1 MRLKI
6 LLTAVFALLVIIFVM
21 IIGFFFYSHSYTITY
36 DTCKKDLEERMDFCL
51 RTCEFYNEKVEKGE
65 LTKQE
70 AIGEI
75 ADLLVGPLQPDGN
88 RDITQGLGKGE
99 SGYIDAIYSNGTWAF
114 HPYLEGQNVK
124 DITDPKLKE
133 ATEVTIKA
141 TSREWHEYEWRNPG
155 EAKRYSKVMAIDY
168 FEPFDLHLIIS
179 TSLGEFILPVKQIR
193 DATIMDIILVG
204 AIGIIFSLFIAI
216 EIAKPFAKISEAS
229 TKITQ
234 GDLKARLDVKAPID
248 EFMIVSKDINQMVD
262 SLQDK
267 IKRIRRSEAGL
278 TNTLTI
284 CGDTLD
290 KIAQKGDLSARV
302 DISKLSGKY
311 KIIGKDIN
319 RTVNSLQSN
328 IEKLRQALGSY
339 SEVLGKVALGEL
351 SARVDTEKLKEEYKL
366 LGETLNSIVSILE
379 YDTNELK
386 RGEAE
391 LNQTMSL
398 CSDVLD
404 KVTQQGDLSTRVDV
418 KALKGKYKRLG
429 RDINLLISGLQAK
442 IEESKKTRS

>member
-1 MRLKI
+1 
-6 LLTAVFALLVIIFVM
+6 
-21 IIGFFFYSHSYTITY
+21 
-36 DTCKKDLEERMDFCL
+36 
-51 RTCEFYNEKVEKGE
+51 
-65 LTKQE
+65 
-70 AIGEI
+70 
-75 ADLLVGPLQPDGN
+75 
-88 RDITQGLGKGE
+88 
-99 SGYIDAIYSNGTWAF
+99 
-114 HPYLEGQNVK
+114 
-124 DITDPKLKE
+124 
-133 ATEVTIKA
+133 
-141 TSREWHEYEWRNPG
+141 
-155 EAKRYSKVMAIDY
+155 
-168 FEPFDLHLIIS
+168 
-179 TSLGEFILPVKQIR
+179 
-193 DATIMDIILVG
+193 MDIILVG